1 MKPSKTVFWRW
12 QAGPMHTPTQPMF
25 VSITDDDIASQVIR
39 QIPDDRD

>member
-1 MKPSKTVFWRW
+1 MKPSKAVFWRW
-12 QAGPMHTPTQPMF
+12 QAEPDFTPIQTTF